1 MPWRVVL
8 KWRISNPAGFE
19 GGTKVYVNTIDPW
32 ELRRRA
38 VAALLE
44 LRAGGAWPPASASVT
59 NASPRMRSCA
69 TRTAMPRPGEPL
81 AAFPFEALRRTPDI
95 EAPGLVAVD
104 AADRLILDESAS
116 ARADAVAGEL
126 VVIGDAYGALALG
139 AAWDLAARDRRGTGR
154 VRVHQDALMG
164 ERAIAANAAG
174 LGLADVIAPSPALDA
189 ALVTGARV
197 VLMRLPRSL
206 DALRDIAG
214 LVAERAAPDVAVF
227 AGGRIKHMTRAMND
241 VLGAFFARRRD
252 ACAAEVARAHRTL
265 RPRRSGTHAGRSTY
279 RRPRAARLRRHV
291 RRREHRCRHPVAP
304 PHLPDVLPGGGP
316 NDPWLDL
323 ACGNGIIGAWLATRH
338 PSSFVVSSD
347 PSSSAVVGR
356 ARRCG
361 RIVSRT
367 ACALSRAD
375 ALEERPDASASLIT
389 LNPPFH
395 SGAAVTDQIAPRLF
409 ADAARVLRPG
419 GELWCVWNS
428 PLRYRAALERIVG
441 PTRQVARDPRFTV
454 TVTTRR

>member
-1 MPWRVVL
+1 
-8 KWRISNPAGFE
+8 
-19 GGTKVYVNTIDPW
+19 
-32 ELRRRA
+32 
-38 VAALLE
+38 
-44 LRAGGAWPPASASVT
+44 
-59 NASPRMRSCA
+59 
-69 TRTAMPRPGEPL
+69 MPRPGEPL

-164 ERAIAANAAG
+164 ERAIAANAAA
-174 LGLADVIAPSPALDA
+174 LGLADVIAPSPVLDA

-206 DALRDIAG
+206 DALRDVAG
-214 LVAERAAPDVAVF
+214 LIAERAAPDAAVF

-241 VLGAFFARRRD
+241 VLGAFFARVD
-252 ACAAEVARAHRTL
+252 V
-265 RPRRSGTHAGRSTY
+265 THARQKSRVLIARSPRDGRAPT
-279 RRPRAARLRRHV
+279 PAAARIDGLELRAYGGTFGGASIDAGTRLLLS
-291 RRREHRCRHPVAP
+291 
-304 PHLPDVLPGGGP
+304 HLPDVLPGGGP
-316 NDPWLDL
+316 DDPWLDL

-347 PSSSAVVGR
+347 PSSSAVASACETMR
-356 ARRCG
+356 ANRVEDRV
-361 RIVSRT
+361 RVE
-367 ACALSRAD
+367 RAD